1 MSGSGWL
8 EKRDE
13 TGGTDMHGLTGLD
26 IIVLLAIFGGA
37 TFGMLRGFI
46 TEVISLFAWVAA
58 VFALKLLHAPVAKML
73 THVVG
78 SESGASV
85 LSFALVF
92 LVVYAGGKLIAGSLG
107 RRTRTSV
114 LGPLD
119 RLLGF
124 GFGALKGLI
133 VVTLAYLLIN
143 LGYDTIYGQAAER
156 PGWMRNS
163 RTHPLLNATGR
174 AIVDW
179 VGNRRK
185 AGGLIGSAPTD
196 AAKPENGSEVK

>member
-1 MSGSGWL
+1 
-8 EKRDE
+8 
-13 TGGTDMHGLTGLD
+13 MHGLSGLD

-37 TFGMLRGFI
+37 LFGLLRGFI
-46 TEVISLFAWVAA
+46 TEIISLFAWVAA
-58 VFALKLLHAPVAKML
+58 IFALKLLHTPATNLLV
-73 THVVG
+73 HVVG
-78 SESGASV
+78 NPSGASV
-85 LSFALVF
+85 LAFALVF

-119 RLLGF
+119 RVLGF

-133 VVTLAYLLIN
+133 IVTLAYLLIN
-143 LGYDTIYGQAAER
+143 LGYDTLYGARADR

-185 AGGLIGSAPTD
+185 AGGLVGSAPGG
-196 AAKPENGSEVK
+196 KEVNASD

>member
-1 MSGSGWL
+1 
-8 EKRDE
+8 
-13 TGGTDMHGLTGLD
+13 MHGLTGLD
-26 IIVLLAIFGGA
+26 IIVLLAILGGA
-37 TFGMLRGFI
+37 TFGLLRGFI
-46 TEVISLFAWVAA
+46 TEIISLFAWVAA
-58 VFALKLLHAPVAKML
+58 VFALKLLHTPVSRML

-85 LSFALVF
+85 LGFALIF
-92 LVVYAGGKLIAGSLG
+92 LVVYAGGKLIAAALG

-114 LGPLD
+114 LGPVD

-133 VVTLAYLLIN
+133 VVTLAYLLVN
-143 LGYDTIYGQAAER
+143 LGYDTIYGQAAAR
-156 PGWMRNS
+156 PVWMRDS

-179 VGNRRK
+179 VGKRRQN
-185 AGGLIGSAPTD
+185 GGLMGTAP
-196 AAKPENGSEVK
+196 AEGGNGSEAK

>member
-1 MSGSGWL
+1 
-8 EKRDE
+8 
-13 TGGTDMHGLTGLD
+13 MHGLTGLD

-37 TFGMLRGFI
+37 TFGMLRCFI

-58 VFALKLLHAPVAKML
+58 IFALKLLHTPVSKML
-73 THVVG
+73 VGIVG
-78 SESGASV
+78 STSGASV
-85 LSFALVF
+85 LAFALLF
-92 LVVYAGGKLIAGSLG
+92 LIVYAGGKLIAGSIG

-119 RLLGF
+119 RVLGF
-124 GFGALKGLI
+124 GFGAIKGLI

-143 LGYDTIYGQAAER
+143 LGYDTIYGQTAER
-156 PGWMRNS
+156 PGWMRHS

-185 AGGLIGSAPTD
+185 AGGLVGPAP
-196 AAKPENGSEVK
+196 AAAAEPAKAK

>member
-1 MSGSGWL
+1 
-8 EKRDE
+8 
-13 TGGTDMHGLTGLD
+13 MHGLTGLD

-37 TFGMLRGFI
+37 AFGVMRGFV

-58 VFALKLLHAPVAKML
+58 IFALKLLHGPVAKML
-73 THVVG
+73 TGIVG
-78 SESGASV
+78 SPSGASV
-85 LSFALVF
+85 LAFALVF
-92 LVVYAGGKLIAGSLG
+92 LIVYAGGKLVAASLG

-119 RLLGF
+119 RVLGF

-133 VVTLAYLLIN
+133 IVTLAYLLIN
-143 LGYDTIYGQAAER
+143 LGYDTIYGQAGER
-156 PGWMRNS
+156 PGWMRHS

-185 AGGLIGSAPTD
+185 SGGLIGSQPAKD
-196 AAKPENGSEVK
+196 AD

>member
-1 MSGSGWL
+1 M
-8 EKRDE
+8 
-13 TGGTDMHGLTGLD
+13 TALD

-58 VFALKLLHAPVAKML
+58 ILALKLLHAPLSKML
-73 THVVG
+73 TGIVG
-78 SESGASV
+78 SPSGASV
-85 LSFALVF
+85 LAFALLF
-92 LVVYAGGKLIAGSLG
+92 LIVYAGGKLVAASIG
-107 RRTRTSV
+107 RRTRQSV

-119 RLLGF
+119 RVLGF

-133 VVTLAYLLIN
+133 IVTLGYLLIN

-174 AIVDW
+174 SIVDW

-185 AGGLIGSAPTD
+185 AGGLIGTAPDEKKAEST
-196 AAKPENGSEVK
+196 ASE

>member
-1 MSGSGWL
+1 MS
-8 EKRDE
+8 
-13 TGGTDMHGLTGLD
+13 GLTGLD

-37 TFGMLRGFI
+37 LFGVMRGFV

-58 VFALKLLHAPVAKML
+58 IVALKLFHGVATTL
-73 THVVG
+73 LLHVVG
-78 SESGASV
+78 SQSGASV
-85 LSFALVF
+85 LAFALLF
-92 LVVYAGGKLIAGSLG
+92 LIVYAGGKLIAGSLG
-107 RRTRTSV
+107 QRMRSSV

-119 RLLGF
+119 RVLGF

-133 VVTLAYLLIN
+133 IVTLGYLAIN
-143 LGYDTIYGQAAER
+143 LGYDTLYGAAAER

-185 AGGLIGSAPTD
+185 AGGLIGDGGNEKKADEGKPSAAD
-196 AAKPENGSEVK
+196 

>member
-1 MSGSGWL
+1 
-8 EKRDE
+8 
-13 TGGTDMHGLTGLD
+13 MHGLTGLD

-37 TFGMLRGFI
+37 AFGMIRGFI

-58 VFALKLLHAPVAKML
+58 ILALKLLHGTAAKML
-73 THVVG
+73 TGLVG
-78 SESGASV
+78 SASGASV
-85 LSFALVF
+85 LAFALVF
-92 LVVYAGGKLIAGSLG
+92 LIVYAAGKLIAASIGQ
-107 RRTRTSV
+107 RTRTSV

-119 RLLGF
+119 RVLGF

-133 VVTLAYLLIN
+133 IVTLAYLLIN
-143 LGYDTIYGQAAER
+143 LGYDTIYGQSAER

-163 RTHPLLNATGR
+163 RTHTLLNATGR

-185 AGGLIGSAPTD
+185 AGIIGSISGEEKTEEAQ
-196 AAKPENGSEVK
+196 AK

>member
-1 MSGSGWL
+1 
-8 EKRDE
+8 
-13 TGGTDMHGLTGLD
+13 MHGLTGLD

-37 TFGMLRGFI
+37 LFGLVRGFI
-46 TEVISLFAWVAA
+46 TEVISLFAWVASI
-58 VFALKLLHAPVAKML
+58 FALKLLHAPASRLL
-73 THVVG
+73 THVVH

-85 LSFALVF
+85 LAFALIF
-92 LVVYAGGKLIAGSLG
+92 LVVYAGGKLVAGALG

-119 RLLGF
+119 RALGF

-133 VVTLAYLLIN
+133 IVTLGYLLIN

-185 AGGLIGSAPTD
+185 AGGLIGSAPET
-196 AAKPENGSEVK
+196 KPGS

>member
-1 MSGSGWL
+1 
-8 EKRDE
+8 
-13 TGGTDMHGLTGLD
+13 MHGLTALD

-37 TFGMLRGFI
+37 IFGLIRGFI

-58 VFALKLLHAPVAKML
+58 ILALKLLHTPATKLL
-73 THVVG
+73 TPVVG
-78 SESGASV
+78 NASGASV
-85 LSFALVF
+85 LAFALLF
-92 LVVYAGGKLIAGSLG
+92 LVVYAGGKLIAASMGQ
-107 RRTRTSV
+107 RMRTSV

-119 RLLGF
+119 RVLGF

-133 VVTLAYLLIN
+133 IVTLGYLLIN
-143 LGYDTIYGQAAER
+143 LGYDTLYGATAER
-156 PGWMRNS
+156 PGWMRHS

-185 AGGLIGSAPTD
+185 AGGLIGDEPA
-196 AAKPENGSEVK
+196 NGSAEADGKKTD

>member
-1 MSGSGWL
+1 MY
-8 EKRDE
+8 
-13 TGGTDMHGLTGLD
+13 GLTGLD

-37 TFGMLRGFI
+37 IFGVMRGFI
-46 TEVISLFAWVAA
+46 TEIISLFAWVAA
-58 VFALKLLHAPVAKML
+58 ILALKLLHGPVSKML
-73 THVVG
+73 TGIVG
-78 SESGASV
+78 SASGASV
-85 LSFALVF
+85 LAFALVF

-119 RLLGF
+119 RVLGF

-133 VVTLAYLLIN
+133 IVTLGYLLIN
-143 LGYDTIYGQAAER
+143 LGYDTLYGASAER
-156 PGWMRNS
+156 PGWMRHS

-174 AIVDW
+174 SIVDW

-185 AGGLIGSAPTD
+185 AGGLIGSEAEAKTAPK
-196 AAKPENGSEVK
+196 AE

>member
-1 MSGSGWL
+1 M
-8 EKRDE
+8 
-13 TGGTDMHGLTGLD
+13 TALD
-26 IIVLLAIFGGA
+26 IIVLIAIFGGA
-37 TFGMLRGFI
+37 TFGMIRGFI

-58 VFALKLLHAPVAKML
+58 IFGLKLLHGPVAKML
-73 THVVG
+73 TGVVG
-78 SESGASV
+78 SASGASV
-85 LSFALVF
+85 LAFALVF
-92 LVVYAGGKLIAGSLG
+92 LVIYAGGKLIAGALG

-119 RLLGF
+119 RALGF

-133 VVTLAYLLIN
+133 IVTLGYLLIN

-156 PGWMRNS
+156 PGWMRSS

-185 AGGLIGSAPTD
+185 AGGLVGAAPASGMSEGSP
-196 AAKPENGSEVK
+196 AAK

>member
-1 MSGSGWL
+1 M
-8 EKRDE
+8 
-13 TGGTDMHGLTGLD
+13 TALD
-26 IIVLLAIFGGA
+26 ILVLLAIFGGA

-46 TEVISLFAWVAA
+46 TEVISLFAWVASIL
-58 VFALKLLHAPVAKML
+58 ALKLLHTPATKML
-73 THVVG
+73 TGIVG
-78 SESGASV
+78 SPSGASV
-85 LSFALVF
+85 LAFALLF
-92 LVVYAGGKLIAGSLG
+92 LIVSAGGKLMAASIGQ
-107 RRTRTSV
+107 RTRQSV

-119 RLLGF
+119 RVLGF

-133 VVTLAYLLIN
+133 IVTLGYLLIN

-185 AGGLIGSAPTD
+185 AGIIGTAP
-196 AAKPENGSEVK
+196 AEEKKSEESGAEH

>member
-1 MSGSGWL
+1 M
-8 EKRDE
+8 
-13 TGGTDMHGLTGLD
+13 TALD

-37 TFGMLRGFI
+37 AFGMLRGFI

-58 VFALKLLHAPVAKML
+58 ILALKLLHTPVSKML
-73 THVVG
+73 TGIIG
-78 SESGASV
+78 SPGGASV
-85 LSFALVF
+85 LAFALLF
-92 LVVYAGGKLIAGSLG
+92 LIVYAGGKLIAGSIG
-107 RRTRTSV
+107 RRTRQSV

-119 RLLGF
+119 RALGF

-133 VVTLAYLLIN
+133 IVTLGYLLIN

-174 AIVDW
+174 SIVDW

-185 AGGLIGSAPTD
+185 AGIMGSLPGGEKKEAE
-196 AAKPENGSEVK
+196 AGSSN

>member
-1 MSGSGWL
+1 M
-8 EKRDE
+8 D
-13 TGGTDMHGLTGLD
+13 GLTGLD
-26 IIVLLAIFGGA
+26 IIVLIAIFGGA
-37 TFGMLRGFI
+37 VFGLMRGFI

-58 VFALKLLHAPVAKML
+58 ILALKLLHGPVAKML
-73 THVVG
+73 IGIVG
-78 SESGASV
+78 SASGASV
-85 LSFALVF
+85 LSFALIF

-119 RLLGF
+119 RVLGF

-133 VVTLAYLLIN
+133 IVTLGYLLIN
-143 LGYDTIYGQAAER
+143 LGYDTLYGATSER
-156 PGWMRNS
+156 PEWMRHS

-174 AIVDW
+174 SIVDW

-185 AGGLIGSAPTD
+185 AGGLIGGETEAKTAP
-196 AAKPENGSEVK
+196 AS